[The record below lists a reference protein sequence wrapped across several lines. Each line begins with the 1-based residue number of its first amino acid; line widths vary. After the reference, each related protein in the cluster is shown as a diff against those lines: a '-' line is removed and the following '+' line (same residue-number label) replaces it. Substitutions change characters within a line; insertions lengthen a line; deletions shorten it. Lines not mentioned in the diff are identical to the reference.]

1 MSKYSHVQCEYSFN
15 KSFFIKRLIVV
26 ALYIFIMSEEYF
38 LFELTFARFDQIIRA
53 IFKFECIDA
62 FCRTMCFIIV
72 CWFCVLIDVILTSW
86 IMTSKMRR
94 DKEIEATFLN
104 NVWKEKFYQASTT
117 TLITHLS
124 DIFQI
129 VWLRAVEWARVWSK
143 FFIIECDEDRRL
155 KNLVLATIAA
165 KFRRKTREK
174 NQLFSTTLS
183 ILKRFSIC
191 LRNIHWINVNFLH
204 FYFVFNHQ
212 DDVVA
217 IQRICIYLLVYDIF
231 WSSSK

>member
-124 DIFQI
+124 NILWL
-129 VWLRAVEWARVWSK
+129 VSLRAVERARVWSK
-143 FFIIECDEDRRL
+143 SFIIECDKSCWRE
-155 KNLVLATIAA
+155 NFVLATIAT
-165 KFRRKTREK
+165 KFRRKTRRK
-174 NQLFSTTLS
+174 NQLFSITLS
-183 ILKRFSIC
+183 IFKRFSIN
-191 LRNIHWINVNFLH
+191 LRNIH
-204 FYFVFNHQ
+204 
-212 DDVVA
+212 
-217 IQRICIYLLVYDIF
+217 
-231 WSSSK
+231 